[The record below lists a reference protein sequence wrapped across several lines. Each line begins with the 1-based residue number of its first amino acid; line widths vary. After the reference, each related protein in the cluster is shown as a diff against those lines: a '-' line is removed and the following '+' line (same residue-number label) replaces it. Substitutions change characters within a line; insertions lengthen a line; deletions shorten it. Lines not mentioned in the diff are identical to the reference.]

1 MVQNVPWLIYKN
13 RKIMTK
19 TDETY
24 SKQFQIEV
32 LTKQLVEMLMTDRN
46 LSMEQALDMVYK
58 SKTYQKIENE
68 HTGLYYQ
75 SPVYI
80 LDMLLNE

>member
-1 MVQNVPWLIYKN
+1 
-13 RKIMTK
+13 MTK